1 VSLPM
6 LRRVPPVALF
16 VLGASLLSHRTMVVA
31 ALATIT
37 WLSRLFCA
45 LLSIIV
51 LTGVLSA
58 DAPQRTTDRGGEPGA
73 LRPTWL

>member
-1 VSLPM
+1 
-6 LRRVPPVALF
+6 
-16 VLGASLLSHRTMVVA
+16 MVVA
-31 ALATIT
+31 AVATIT

-58 DAPQRTTDRGGEPGA
+58 DAPQRTTDRVASPAHFAPPG
-73 LRPTWL
+73 